1 MLKQGKPQANVHKS
15 VIPCPFSFLEIF
27 NKLWRRPGP
36 EQDPGTQQQQ
46 GVASALSNLTN
57 GRCTV
62 GGKRHQR
69 ASGLGSL
76 FGLAWNQVRETNI
89 SFIFRNISLIFEW
102 EFTTVFTFWEY
113 HHVPED
119 SGDSC
124 GLTGLCVERGCYTQE
139 STDPGCRDVLT
150 VYLGKES

>member
-15 VIPCPFSFLEIF
+15 VIPYPFSFLEIF
-27 NKLWRRPGP
+27 NELWHRPGP
-36 EQDPGTQQQQ
+36 EQDPGTLFQKQQ
-46 GVASALSNLTN
+46 GAASALSNLTN

-89 SFIFRNISLIFEW
+89 SLIFGNRSLIFE
-102 EFTTVFTFWEY
+102 
-113 HHVPED
+113 
-119 SGDSC
+119 
-124 GLTGLCVERGCYTQE
+124 
-139 STDPGCRDVLT
+139 
-150 VYLGKES
+150 